1 MSNGTNGRRR
11 VVITGMGVVSPL
23 GLTVDELWNGLLEGR
38 SGISLMENLDTTAYP
53 VKLGGEVRGFDP
65 EQYMER
71 KEARRMARFSQFA
84 VAASE
89 EAARGAG
96 LRAGG
101 VDPERLG
108 VLLGNGYGGL
118 PNTDEAVRTIV
129 EKGGM
134 RVDPFYMPKALPN
147 MAASQL
153 ALRHQA
159 KGYSGTIVT
168 ACAAAT
174 QAIGEA
180 RNVIRRGEA
189 DVMLTGGTEAG
200 MCELGM
206 ASFCVMKVLSTRN
219 DDPTKAS
226 RPFDAKRDGFVSAE
240 GAGVFVIEALE
251 HAQARG
257 APILAEIIGF
267 AATADAYHIVVP
279 CADGEGA
286 SRCMTR
292 ALQDAGVAP
301 EEVDYINAH
310 GTSTLL
316 NDAAETAAIK
326 KTLGE
331 HAYQVPVSSTKSMLG
346 HALGASG
353 GLESVAC
360 VKTLQTG
367 IIHPTINYEYPD
379 PACDLDYVPEGP
391 RRADVRVVLKNSFG
405 FGGQNAC
412 LVFRRFEG

>member
-1 MSNGTNGRRR
+1 
-11 VVITGMGVVSPL
+11 
-23 GLTVDELWNGLLEGR
+23 
-38 SGISLMENLDTTAYP
+38 MENLDTTAYP